1 MFLNTLTLV
10 FMVSASFNNAGR
22 FAAGINKCSDLIEE
36 SAFAY
41 EVLSENQ
48 SSSLLDNNLE
58 VTRQKVSLTN
68 SDYIS
73 ANMVNYNISTKTTT
87 YEYFDSNS
95 YPKRNSTLSKNVSF
109 LSKNI
114 KDVNS
119 SKNEIGYSAQSL
131 MGPLQSVTIH
141 GTDDRNLVSNPQ
153 SWPYRATVKIETTY
167 FNIWSNADSKYH
179 DRSFI
184 STGFLE
190 GPNLLVTAG
199 HCVFGDVTKEYT
211 ASNGKI
217 NSDFEDNIENPRFP
231 DIVKIYAGV
240 NGYSEISSSYKYYAE
255 AFIINIQKEYYENPT
270 QDYDWAAIQ
279 LDRDLGN
286 IIGYYDKISNW
297 YEVNHSVYSYGYPGD
312 KPSTMWEVC
321 GNLNG
326 KTTYTYHYD
335 LDTAGGQS
343 GSPIFMVDNNG
354 QTYVCGI
361 HTFGNSSYSGGTI
374 INSFIYHY
382 LNSFIKYHNYEH
394 KVGTI
399 APTDYGF
406 ADSYPTSDY
415 LRYNFVSHNTSSGL
429 HFETR
434 RYRTGF
440 INNEYVVMS
449 PFRKNIMEAFIEY
462 RFDVPVSKIEVDL
475 AHWRELYKEW
485 TYSSECDAVVRC
497 KILGI
502 NVTLFNLLS
511 DSTNLPTDRTHPTTY
526 VISFPIPVY
535 SFEFYMHSKVQHFN
549 DYNRGR
555 VCIGNMNVYTK
566 EGC

>member
-1 MFLNTLTLV
+1 MFIKNLILIFV
-10 FMVSASFNNAGR
+10 VSASFKGANN
-22 FAAGINKCSDLIEE
+22 FFTISKNYSDSTKE
-36 SAFAY
+36 SEIAY
-41 EVLSENQ
+41 EILSEDSNV
-48 SSSLLDNNLE
+48 SLYGKNIETSN
-58 VTRQKVSLTN
+58 VKVSHVN
-68 SDYIS
+68 SDYAS
-73 ANMVNYNISTKTTT
+73 ANMVNYDIGTKTIS

-95 YPKRNSTLSKNVSF
+95 YPKRNNASSKSASLLSKSRIDFNSF
-109 LSKNI
+109 ENAETRTSC
-114 KDVNS
+114 S
-119 SKNEIGYSAQSL
+119 SQLFEN
-131 MGPLQSVTIH
+131 PLQSVTIH
-141 GTDDRNLVSNPQ
+141 GTDDRTLVSNPKA
-153 SWPYRATVKIETTY
+153 WPYTATVKIYATY
-167 FNIWSNADSKYH
+167 RYILNNDDGKYYH
-179 DRSFI
+179 RTFDGS
-184 STGFLE
+184 GFLV

-199 HCVFGDVTKEYT
+199 HCVFDDVTE
-211 ASNGKI
+211 GQ
-217 NSDFEDNIENPRFP
+217 FEDNINNPRFP

-240 NGYSEISSSYKYYAE
+240 NGNGEISPSYTFYAE
-255 AFIINIQKEYYENPT
+255 ASIINIQKEYYEDCKE
-270 QDYDWAAIQ
+270 DYDWSAIK
-279 LDRDLGN
+279 LDRDLG
-286 IIGYYDKISNW
+286 IDTGYYDKISDW
-297 YEVNHSVYSYGYPGD
+297 YEDNCSVYSYGYPAD
-312 KPSTMWEVC
+312 KPSDTMWETHGHLVD
-321 GNLNG
+321 
-326 KTTYTYHYD
+326 KTRYTYHYD

-343 GSPIFMVDNNG
+343 GSPIFMVDNTG
-354 QTYVCGI
+354 KVYVCCI

-399 APTDYGF
+399 VPTDYGF

-434 RYRTGF
+434 RYRTGY

-502 NVTLFNLLS
+502 NFTLFNLLS

-555 VCIGNMNVYTK
+555 ICIGNMNVYTK